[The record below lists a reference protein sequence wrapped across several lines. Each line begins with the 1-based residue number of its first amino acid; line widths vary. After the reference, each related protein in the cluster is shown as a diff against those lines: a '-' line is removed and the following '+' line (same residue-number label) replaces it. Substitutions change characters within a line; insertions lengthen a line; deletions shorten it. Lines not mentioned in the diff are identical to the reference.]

1 MVLIE
6 VSKFMIERIAPI
18 FLIVSAIIIIV
29 SLVINKKK
37 ILNELGALKR
47 NWLWCLLCVV
57 IYLVLMFAYSP
68 KVNLWYTDEFEYLEI
83 AKNIRFTGKANF

>member
-68 KVNLWYTDEFEYLEI
+68 KVN
-83 AKNIRFTGKANF
+83 